1 MNTGTEINHGEILVV
16 DDTPANLKLLMDL
29 LNTQGYKVRPAPDGK
44 IAIAAVAARKPD
56 LILLDIK
63 MPDMDGYEV
72 CRRLKENKQSQEI
85 PIIFISALA
94 ALEDRIKGFAVG
106 GVDFITK
113 PFQRE
118 EVLARVSTHLQLF
131 QMQQNL
137 ENLVDERTEELNK
150 AYQSLQ
156 KSETE
161 AREAEKKYRTLFE
174 SSIDAIMLLDDTGFI
189 DCNDASLRI
198 FGCTDPKKI
207 IGSNPVQWSPPTQAD
222 GRDSSTAAQEENAIA
237 YREGQNFFEW
247 IFRRDNGEEFF
258 AEVLLSPMEIG
269 GNRVVQATVR
279 DITERRQ
286 LEEDQIRLSTAIE
299 QASETVVI
307 TDPAAKIQ
315 FVNPAFEHITGY
327 SREEAIGQNPRILQS
342 GKHDRAFY
350 KEMWSVL
357 LQGKPWHGHLIN
369 KKKDE
374 TYYEEEVTISPVTT
388 SGGKIINYVA
398 VKRDVT
404 NEISLEKQL
413 RQAMKLEAI
422 GTLAG
427 GIAHDFN
434 NILSAILGYGE
445 LAQRQ
450 LPENHLVAKHLEQI
464 LKAGNRAADLT
475 KQILTFSRQDEGEL
489 KVVAVQ
495 PLVREVLKLLR
506 SSLPTTI
513 DIKQDLSAPDVL
525 ILADPT
531 QIHQVLMNLC
541 TNAKFAMGDDG
552 GTLSVSLDQLV
563 VSSSSAISLHPDIRH
578 GNYLDLEVRDTGCGM
593 DDLVLE
599 NIFDPFFTTREQGQ
613 GTGLGLSVVYGIVKK
628 HHGEI
633 TVSSE
638 PDKGTSFHVYLPVI
652 TEEGEPEGLKNDVVP
667 GGNERILIVDDD
679 SDIAE
684 IIAKLLIPLG
694 YQATIF
700 TSSIEALKQFKATPE
715 AFDLIITDMTMPH
728 MTGKKLATELMAI
741 RPEFPV
747 ILCTGYSESVD
758 KTEAKSLGIRELL
771 MKPFVKNELEK
782 AIRNA
787 LS

>member
-1 MNTGTEINHGEILVV
+1 MNTGTETNYGEILVV

-44 IAIAAVAARKPD
+44 IALAAVAARKPD

-72 CRRLKENKQSQEI
+72 CRRLKENKQTQEI
-85 PIIFISALA
+85 PIIFISALTS
-94 ALEDRIKGFAVG
+94 LEDRIKGFAVG

-118 EVLARVSTHLQLF
+118 EVLARINTHLQLF

-174 SSIDAIMLLDDTGFI
+174 SSSDAIMLLDDTGFI

-198 FGCTDPKKI
+198 FGCTDRKEI

-237 YREGQNFFEW
+237 LREGQNFFEW

-269 GNRVVQATVR
+269 GNRVMQSTVR

-286 LEEDQIRLSTAIE
+286 LEEDQIRLTTAIE
-299 QASETVVI
+299 QASEAVII
-307 TDPAAKIQ
+307 TDAAAKIQ
-315 FVNPAFEHITGY
+315 FINPAFEHTTGY
-327 SREEAIGQNPRILQS
+327 SREETIGQNPRILQS
-342 GKHDRAFY
+342 GKHDLAFY
-350 KEMWSVL
+350 KEMWAIL

-369 KKKDE
+369 KKKDG
-374 TYYEEEVTISPVTT
+374 TCFEEEVTISPVTT

-404 NEISLEKQL
+404 NEVSLEKQL

-445 LAQRQ
+445 LSQRQ
-450 LPENHLVAKHLEQI
+450 LPENHPVAKNLQQI

-475 KQILTFSRQDEGEL
+475 KQILSFSRQDEGEV

-495 PLVREVLKLLR
+495 PLVKEVLKLLR

-513 DIKQDLSAPDVL
+513 DIKQDLSAPAGL

-541 TNAKFAMGDDG
+541 TNAKYAMGDDG
-552 GTLSVSLDQLV
+552 GTLSISLNQIE
-563 VSSSSAISLHPDIRH
+563 VSSSSAIPLHLDIRH
-578 GNYLDLEVRDTGCGM
+578 GNYLDLKIRDTGCGM
-593 DDLVLE
+593 DDLVLA

-628 HHGEI
+628 HNGEI

-638 PDKGTSFHVYLPVI
+638 PDKGTIFHVYLPVI
-652 TEEGEPEGLKNDVVP
+652 TEESEPEGLKIEVVP

-679 SDIAE
+679 PTIGE
-684 IIAKLLIPLG
+684 MLEQLLLPLG

-741 RPEFPV
+741 RPELPV

-758 KTEAKSLGIRELL
+758 ETEAKSLGIRELL

-782 AIRNA
+782 AIRNV